1 MQIININGPINSG
14 KTTISKLLAQELNK
28 ALFIEV
34 DDLLSDEEQEKLGL
48 TMEQGWKERTDRLAQ
63 LIAKE
68 KLLAKYENIV
78 FAYPI
83 ADNTYQEWK
92 SFEDENTKFINIT
105 LAPALEV
112 CIQNRGNRVLSK
124 AEIKRIEEM
133 YQEGYHT
140 RPYADLIVDNTGQ
153 TAQETLNKIMMFL
166 KTVKLNNKESR
177 Q

>member
-68 KLLAKYENIV
+68 KLLARYEYIV

-83 ADNTYQEWK
+83 ADNTYREWK
-92 SFEDENTKFINIT
+92 SFEDKNTKFINIT
-105 LAPALEV
+105 LAPSLEV
-112 CIQNRGNRVLSK
+112 CVQNRGKRVLSE

-140 RPYADLIVDNTGQ
+140 RPYADLIIDNSYQ
-153 TAQETLNKIMMFL
+153 TPKETLNEITVFL
-166 KTVKLNNKESR
+166 KKENSNESSPI
-177 Q
+177 

>member
-14 KTTISKLLAQELNK
+14 KTTISRMLEQELDK
-28 ALFIEV
+28 ALFVEV
-34 DDLLSDEEQEKLGL
+34 DDLLSDEEEEKLGL

-63 LIAKE
+63 IIAKE
-68 KLLAKYENIV
+68 KLLARYENII

-112 CIQNRGNRVLSK
+112 CIQNRGKRVLSK

-133 YQEGYHT
+133 YKEGYHN
-140 RPYADLIVDNTGQ
+140 RPYANLIIDNTYQ
-153 TAQETLNKIMMFL
+153 SIEETLNEIMIFL
-166 KTVKLNNKESR
+166 KKENGNASSSV
-177 Q
+177 

>member
-68 KLLAKYENIV
+68 KLLARYEHIV

-124 AEIKRIEEM
+124 AEVERIKEM
-133 YQEGYHT
+133 YKEGYHN